1 MKVLIIGGGAAGMM
15 AAVSCADHGAEVIIA
30 EKNEKTG
37 KKLYIT
43 GKGRCNITNSC
54 DVEDFFDNVAT
65 NPKFLYSAVYSFT
78 QEDVCRFL
86 ESEGLKLKEERGKR
100 VFPASDRSSDVIRTF
115 DKALKKRNVTVLLNT
130 CIMDIVVT
138 DGKFREA
145 VTDRDKRIAADAVII
160 ATGGLSYSS
169 TGSTGDGYRFAADS
183 GHRVEKCVPS
193 LVPLTVQ
200 EDFIRELEGLSL
212 RNVSVTV
219 GTYNGFGE
227 MLFTS
232 DGVSGPLI
240 LSASSATG
248 RKLAEAGSGIKL
260 SIDLKPALDPEKLDQ
275 RILRDFAEEKNRD
288 FKNSLKG
295 LLPAKLIP
303 VIVNLSGIREDKK
316 VNEITKEERKQLVR
330 LIKNFE
336 LTVTGTKGFEQAVI
350 TKGGVNVRDIDPST
364 MGSKKISN
372 MFFAGEVIDTDAMTG
387 GFNLQIAW
395 STGYLAGASAA
406 TIKDPEEI

>member
-1 MKVLIIGGGAAGMM
+1 MKVLVIGGGAAGMM
-15 AAVSCADHGAEVIIA
+15 AAVSSADHGADVIVS

-43 GKGRCNITNSC
+43 GKGRCNITNNCS
-54 DVEDFFDNVAT
+54 VEDFFDNVTT

-78 QEDVCRFL
+78 QEDVCSFF

-130 CIMDIVVT
+130 CIREIIVE
-138 DGKFREA
+138 DGLFREA
-145 VTDRDKRIAADAVII
+145 VTDAGKRIAADAVII

-169 TGSTGDGYRFAADS
+169 TGSTGDGYRFAAGS
-183 GHRVEKCVPS
+183 GHRVEECVPS
-193 LVPLTVQ
+193 LVPLKVR
-200 EDFIRELEGLSL
+200 EDIIRELEGLSL
-212 RNVSVTV
+212 KNVGVTI
-219 GTYNGFGE
+219 GTYSGFGE

-240 LSASSATG
+240 LSASSVLAG
-248 RKLAEAGSGIKL
+248 KLAKAGIEMKL

-275 RILRDFAEEKNRD
+275 RILRDFSDEKNRI

-303 VIVNLSGIREDKK
+303 VIVGLSGIREDKK

-330 LIKNFE
+330 LMKNFE

-364 MGSKKISN
+364 MRSKKVSN
-372 MFFAGEVIDTDAMTG
+372 IYFAGEVIDTDAMTG

-395 STGYLAGASAA
+395 STGYLAGMSAA
-406 TIKDPEEI
+406 IKE